1 MRKQL
6 KQPRLEGS
14 RFWKKRGTVEKQND
28 ILQPLFPQVHLLIL
42 GQKAEN
48 PDFPSA
54 EEPWE
59 LLEEVKS
66 KTQGVK
72 IPVKEESWRTGPN
85 KRLAFRWRHLLR
97 SAVARRRLQ
106 NKTKSAWKSRVEF
119 STISLFSGD
128 KNYSTEDT
136 RRRDPCEF
144 TKLSV
149 GSPGCLATC

>member
-48 PDFPSA
+48 PDSPSA

-72 IPVKEESWRTGPN
+72 IPVQEESRRTGPN
-85 KRLAFRWRHLLR
+85 KRLAFRWRHLPN
-97 SAVARRRLQ
+97 SAVAQRGLQ
-106 NKTKSAWKSRVEF
+106 NKTKKSGVEF

-128 KNYSTEDT
+128 KDYSIEDT